1 MLDICYIN
9 RPKLVEIARL
19 CFQNDYYHAGIF
31 VPNERTFKN
40 VVDDLLQITYLPNFR
55 LVRRNTKTNYC
66 RGHPVSAAQAAS
78 CDFLFNNGSS
88 ITVAI
93 PGDGCRGH
101 RMHALVADPDIDSY
115 TLDTVIRP
123 YEIEYIK

>member
-1 MLDICYIN
+1 MEITYIN

-31 VPNERTFKN
+31 VPNERTLKN
-40 VVDDLLQITYLPNFR
+40 VVEDLIQITYLPNFR
-55 LVRRNTKTNYC
+55 RLRKNTQT
-66 RGHPVSAAQAAS
+66 

-93 PGDGCRGH
+93 PSDGCRGH
-101 RMHALVADPDIDSY
+101 RMHSLVADPDIDSY

>member
-1 MLDICYIN
+1 MCYIN

-19 CFQNDYYHAGIF
+19 CFQNDHYHAGIF
-31 VPNERTFKN
+31 VPNERALKN
-40 VVDDLLQITYLPNFR
+40 VVEDLIQITYLPNFR
-55 LVRRNTKTNYC
+55 RLRKNTQTY
-66 RGHPVSAAQAAS
+66 
-78 CDFLFNNGSS
+78 DFLFNNGSS

-93 PGDGCRGH
+93 PSDGCRGY
-101 RMHALVADPDIDSY
+101 RMHSLVADPDIDSY

>member
-1 MLDICYIN
+1 MEIAYIN

-31 VPNERTFKN
+31 VPNERTLKN
-40 VVDDLLQITYLPNFR
+40 VVEDLIQITYLPNFR
-55 LVRRNTKTNYC
+55 RLRKNTQT
-66 RGHPVSAAQAAS
+66 

-88 ITVAI
+88 ITVAV
-93 PGDGCRGH
+93 PSDGCRGH
-101 RMHALVADPDIDSY
+101 RMHSLVADPDIDSY

>member
-1 MLDICYIN
+1 MFEMCYIN

-31 VPNERTFKN
+31 VPNERTLKN
-40 VVDDLLQITYLPNFR
+40 VVEDLIQITYLPNFR
-55 LVRRNTKTNYC
+55 RLRKNTQT
-66 RGHPVSAAQAAS
+66 

-93 PGDGCRGH
+93 PSDGCRGY
-101 RMHALVADPDIDSY
+101 RMHSFVADPDIDSY